1 VSGSARRDRPS
12 SCSPAFAL
20 GRSSS
25 EQGRDAR
32 RRIPRGG
39 LIMNA
44 LSRAV
49 AVGLVSSCPS
59 VVRVPFRILTEE
71 ENEFLDKNY
80 GDIEKQVEQAFK
92 KKS

>member
-1 VSGSARRDRPS
+1 
-12 SCSPAFAL
+12 
-20 GRSSS
+20 
-25 EQGRDAR
+25 
-32 RRIPRGG
+32 
-39 LIMNA
+39 MNT

-49 AVGLVSSCPS
+49 AVGFVSSCPS